1 MMLVHLEHLEHLPHP
16 PHVRRDHVVP
26 DGADQRGGGRKGGNS
41 SSTTMPITRLQLKC
55 CCLSWCIGLAIPGHR
70 SVARH
75 HHHGAPP
82 GGGAGSPSPAS
93 RMGRRVKRS
102 RELALET
109 ISGTL
114 KTSMPRGRLHVLSYQ
129 PGPSPRFGIALD
141 YRAADM
147 SHGTT
152 SPFQVTGGPPTIC

>member
-1 MMLVHLEHLEHLPHP
+1 MLSCWLTK
-16 PHVRRDHVVP
+16 
-26 DGADQRGGGRKGGNS
+26 GGRWRKEG
-41 SSTTMPITRLQLKC
+41 TMPITRLQLKC
-55 CCLSWCIGLAIPGHR
+55 CCLSWCSSLAIPGHR
-70 SVARH
+70 SVA
-75 HHHGAPP
+75 HHHGEAEE
-82 GGGAGSPSPAS
+82 GVAGSLSPAS
-93 RMGRRVKRS
+93 RMGRRVKKS

-129 PGPSPRFGIALD
+129 PGPSPRLGIALD

>member
-1 MMLVHLEHLEHLPHP
+1 MLFLMVLTNVAAGE
-16 PHVRRDHVVP
+16 
-26 DGADQRGGGRKGGNS
+26 RGGIHPAPPCPSPGCSSNAAACPHAVVWPSRVTVVSPIIIS
-41 SSTTMPITRLQLKC
+41 SS
-55 CCLSWCIGLAIPGHR
+55 SWR
-70 SVARH
+70 S
-75 HHHGAPP
+75 
-82 GGGAGSPSPAS
+82 GGGVAGSPSPAS

-129 PGPSPRFGIALD
+129 PGPSPRLGIALD